1 MAQRGA
7 FIPASEK
14 ERIEELQTFVSSLQ
28 IRTHLFANSMSNY
41 YPFTAYLPHDRQ
53 RVIDELQFVLD
64 NRNESEMERFRS
76 GLRSLGKEDSSSRPK
91 TKKKGAEPMSL

>member
-1 MAQRGA
+1 MAQRGE

-41 YPFTAYLPHDRQ
+41 YPVTAYLPHDRQ

-64 NRNESEMERFRS
+64 NKSESEMKRFRG
-76 GLRSLGKEDSSSRPK
+76 GLRSLGKESPCRIK
-91 TKKKGAEPMSL
+91 QKER